1 MIKLSDIK
9 ATFNYTSTKDGE
21 VKSIDS
27 ILCYDENGHNFIAP
41 NECILPN
48 GKVGNR
54 NDIYNYVRDK
64 YGII

>member
-27 ILCYDENGHNFIAP
+27 ILCYDEFGNNIEAP
-41 NECILPN
+41 NECIMPN
-48 GKVGNR
+48 GKVGTR
-54 NDIYNYVRDK
+54 VDIYNYVKDK
-64 YGII
+64 YGVI